1 MVGYH
6 HRLYG
11 HEIEQT
17 LGVSEGP
24 RSLAICSPWSCRVR
38 DNLVTEQQQQ
48 SLLNLV
54 RSPNLFD
61 EEILLGRNTN

>member
-1 MVGYH
+1 MNLSKFWDIVKDRGAC
-6 HRLYG
+6 
-11 HEIEQT
+11 
-17 LGVSEGP
+17 
-24 RSLAICSPWSCRVR
+24 SLQSMGLQRVR

-61 EEILLGRNTN
+61 EEILLERNTN